1 MFHKNGTVFAVRPNR
16 TLYERG
22 CMQSLINHLN
32 QLQELLLIRDEHRTA
47 GDGRHM
53 DRLNDSIDQLTDRL
67 PQDLKSLYQRLYKKD
82 HIVMAPMHNGC
93 CAICGM
99 RLPISQV
106 QAVRLCKQI
115 QNCPSCARVLYEES
129 DAPVRLGGSS
139 SRTEPRKSGVSRFSA
154 ESLMITDLEATT
166 AAGAIEALAKVM
178 EEKGFVSGA
187 DKLIQS
193 AMEREAVLS
202 TAMENGLAFPHVRGV
217 EGGGLTLALGISKRG
232 IQWDDSGATVT
243 SHIIFFITIPTAVS
257 AFYLRL
263 MSGLTETFLKEQN
276 REALLAAETPE
287 QLWKALTKATRYAIK

>member
-1 MFHKNGTVFAVRPNR
+1 
-16 TLYERG
+16 
-22 CMQSLINHLN
+22 MQSLINHLN
-32 QLQELLLIRDEHRTA
+32 QLQELLLIRDEHRTT

-67 PQDLKSLYQRLYKKD
+67 PPEVKSLYQRLYKKD

-99 RLPISQV
+99 RMPIAQV
-106 QAVRLCKQI
+106 QAVRLCKQV
-115 QNCPSCARVLYEES
+115 QNCPSCARVLYEET
-129 DAPVRLGGSS
+129 DAPRWVGETP
-139 SRTEPRKSGVSRFSA
+139 SRTEPRKSGISRFSA
-154 ESLMITDLEATT
+154 ESLMVSSLNATT
-166 AAGAIEALAKVM
+166 AAGAIEELAKVM
-178 EEKGFVSGA
+178 EEKCFVSGS

-217 EGGGLTLALGISKRG
+217 EGGGLTLALGISKNG
-232 IQWDDSGATVT
+232 IQWDDSGSDIRIV
-243 SHIIFFITIPTAVS
+243 FFITIPTAVS

-276 REALLAAETPE
+276 RQALLEAETPT
-287 QLWKALTKATRYAIK
+287 QLWKALTKATRYSIK

>member
-1 MFHKNGTVFAVRPNR
+1 
-16 TLYERG
+16 
-22 CMQSLINHLN
+22 MQSLINHLN
-32 QLQELLLIRDEHRTA
+32 QLQELLLIRDEHRTT

-67 PQDLKSLYQRLYKKD
+67 PPEVKSHYQRLYKKD
-82 HIVMAPMHNGC
+82 HIVMAPMYNGC

-99 RLPISQV
+99 RMPISQV

-115 QNCPSCARVLYEES
+115 QNCPSCARILYEEN
-129 DAPVRLGGSS
+129 DAPKWVGGTP
-139 SRTEPRKSGVSRFSA
+139 SRTEPRKSGISRFSA
-154 ESLMITDLEATT
+154 ESLMVSDLKAST
-166 AAGAIEALAKVM
+166 AAGAIEELAKVM
-178 EEKGFVSGA
+178 EAKCFVAGA

-217 EGGGLTLALGISKRG
+217 EGGGLTLALGISKKG
-232 IQWDDSGATVT
+232 LSWDDSGNPINIV
-243 SHIIFFITIPTAVS
+243 FFITIPTAVS

-276 REALLAAETPE
+276 REAILAAETPA
-287 QLWKALTKATRYAIK
+287 QLWKSLTKATRYSIK